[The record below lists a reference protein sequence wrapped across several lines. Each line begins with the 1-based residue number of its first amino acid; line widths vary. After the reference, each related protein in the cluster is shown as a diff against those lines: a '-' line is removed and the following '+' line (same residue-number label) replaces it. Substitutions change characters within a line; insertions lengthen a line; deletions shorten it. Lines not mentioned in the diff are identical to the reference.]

1 MYLVHPCEIVYVHVQ
16 KRKPLKLV
24 VIRLA
29 ELREQNQDVVSGRER
44 TNSINTS
51 TKQIR
56 GRITQVRRT
65 QNEF

>member
-1 MYLVHPCEIVYVHVQ
+1 MHPCEIVYVHVQ

-24 VIRLA
+24 VISLA

-44 TNSINTS
+44 INTS

-56 GRITQVRRT
+56 GRITQARRT